1 MDDTNGLITYCST
14 TSTFNGDVSTW
25 DVSSVTDMNS
35 MFQYAK
41 AFNQPLAAWD
51 VSSVTD
57 MEYMFKNAKAFNQ
70 VLCWDMSGVTN
81 TDYMFTDSGTTYVT
95 AFYSPTC
102 PFTPITDSASLRTT
116 IRAWCDD
123 SAAAEEYGYG
133 DVSTWYV
140 NTRLCE
146 YCGT

>member
-1 MDDTNGLITYCST
+1 MYISLSRLPFLLILIFSLPPSLRAPLPFQLSRCFPFSLFFHANRDTSSVDDTNGLITYCST

-57 MEYMFKNAKAFNQ
+57 ME
-70 VLCWDMSGVTN
+70 
-81 TDYMFTDSGTTYVT
+81 
-95 AFYSPTC
+95 
-102 PFTPITDSASLRTT
+102 
-116 IRAWCDD
+116 
-123 SAAAEEYGYG
+123 
-133 DVSTWYV
+133 
-140 NTRLCE
+140 
-146 YCGT
+146 